1 MILKLYQS
9 NVSGIFNVSSNDRIS
24 KLDFGVLLSEFF
36 KLNQNL
42 IIPSS
47 INNQK
52 HLIIRP
58 RDTSLDNTKVSK
70 YLNYNCGTVSE
81 NIKLLFIDIKNGVK
95 DDIMR
100 L

>member
-58 RDTSLDNTKVSK
+58 RDTSLDLS
-70 YLNYNCGTVSE
+70 L
-81 NIKLLFIDIKNGVK
+81 IHI
-95 DDIMR
+95 
-100 L
+100 